1 VPSSV
6 SVSAAFLASQ
16 AERVAAV
23 TRTGGPGCGTLA
35 EPASAATT
43 FLAVGRNADNDR
55 HDASRAAETS
65 DTSDASDIPA
75 HEPALRPALERRADP
90 RRRRGRRVRRLFRS
104 APGPVPPAPGTGGAA
119 GEPLLQLAR
128 GASRR
133 RLGRTRLAVITPETA
148 PHQSYFPER
157 TLAQWLRGHGYPA
170 VVHAFPQTGVQP
182 LRAAYEALI
191 ALHRIDAVVLVD
203 GGTDILLRG
212 DEAGLGTP
220 EEDLTSVAALAALD
234 DVPHRLVVSLGF
246 GVDAYHGVNHVQVLE
261 NIAALEREG
270 ACLGAFSVPRATR
283 EGALYLDAVAHAQ
296 EHTPERPS
304 IVNGSV
310 AAAVRGE
317 CGDVR
322 FTDRT
327 RGSEMFVN
335 PLMSLYFAFDLP
347 ASPPAA
353 CTWTASRTPI

>member
-1 VPSSV
+1 MTPPEPPRPPTPPTPPTSLHTNPLFDRLSD
-6 SVSAAFLASQ
+6 
-16 AERVAAV
+16 AERILVAGA
-23 TRTGGPGCGTLA
+23 GGGFDVYSGLPLA
-35 EPASAATT
+35 LS
-43 FLAVGRNADNDR
+43 LLHQGR
-55 HDASRAAETS
+55 E
-65 DTSDASDIPA
+65 
-75 HEPALRPALERRADP
+75 
-90 RRRRGRRVRRLFRS
+90 V
-104 APGPVPPAPGTGGAA
+104 
-119 GEPLLQLAR
+119 QLANLSFSSLA
-128 GASRR
+128 GLPADAWAAPD
-133 RLGRTRLAVITPETA
+133 LAVITPETA

-191 ALHRIDAVVLVD
+191 ALHGIDAVVLVD

-327 RGSEMFVN
+327 RGSELFVN

-347 ASPPAA
+347 GLAARCLYLDRIEDTHLMRQVQSRIAEFRETVVTRPPRAF
-353 CTWTASRTPI
+353 PH

>member
-1 VPSSV
+1 MIGMTPPKP
-6 SVSAAFLASQ
+6 AAPPTPATSLHTNPLFDRLAD
-16 AERVAAV
+16 AERILVAGA
-23 TRTGGPGCGTLA
+23 GGGFDVYSGLPLA
-35 EPASAATT
+35 LSLLHQGREVRLANLSFSSLAGLPADAWAAPD
-43 FLAVGRNADNDR
+43 LAV
-55 HDASRAAETS
+55 
-65 DTSDASDIPA
+65 
-75 HEPALRPALERRADP
+75 
-90 RRRRGRRVRRLFRS
+90 V
-104 APGPVPPAPGTGGAA
+104 
-119 GEPLLQLAR
+119 
-128 GASRR
+128 
-133 RLGRTRLAVITPETA
+133 TPETA

-191 ALHRIDAVVLVD
+191 ALHGIDAVVLVD

-270 ACLGAFSVPRATR
+270 AYLGAFSVPRTTR

-327 RGSEMFVN
+327 RGSELFVN

-347 ASPPAA
+347 GLAARCLYLDRIEDTHLMRQVRSRIAEFRETVVTRPPRAF
-353 CTWTASRTPI
+353 PH